1 MRVLQ
6 IHNKYKSF
14 GGEDVLL
21 QSEFNLL
28 KENGHAV
35 EQLFFD
41 NKTIEPSFFG
51 KLNAGIKSIYNFKSA
66 RVVQHA
72 ISTFKPDIIHVQNF
86 FPILSPAVFY
96 VANRNNVPVV
106 TTINNYRLICSN
118 ATLLRDNHLCVK
130 CVNKVLPLSGVAHKC
145 YHNSHFQS
153 AAVTLMSSVHKLL
166 GTWRN
171 RIDMYIIAMTEFGKE
186 TFITSSL
193 KLPPEKCTLKPNFVV
208 DMGFGSES
216 REDFY
221 LCFARLSEEKGIR
234 VLLDSLHHYK
244 YKLKIVGDGP
254 LRPIVEQA
262 VKENTSIEFLGF
274 KNIDWIIAEV
284 KKSRAVIMPSIWY
297 EALPLSV
304 LHTLSTGTPLII
316 SDLPPFRELIADKIN
331 GFHFKTGDSVDLAR
345 KIEFLNQNYDQ
356 MKVLYKNARETYLEK
371 YTPERNYLMLIEI
384 YERLLKSYRQKKK
397 NFHKLGA

>member
-1 MRVLQ
+1 MKILQ
-6 IHNKYKSF
+6 IHNKYQSY

-28 KENGHAV
+28 KENGHTV

-41 NKTIEPSFFG
+41 NNIIRPSFFG
-51 KLNAGIKSIYNFKSA
+51 KLKAGIRSIYNFKSA

-106 TTINNYRLICSN
+106 ATINNYRLICSN

-130 CVNKVLPLSGVAHKC
+130 CVNKILPLSGVVHKC

-193 KLPPEKCTLKPNFVV
+193 KLPSEKCTLKPNFVV
-208 DMGFGSES
+208 DMGVGSES

-234 VLLDSLHHYK
+234 VLLDSLNHVK

-254 LRPIVEQA
+254 LRPIVEKA
-262 VKENTSIEFLGF
+262 VKGNASIEFLGF

-316 SDLPPFRELIADKIN
+316 SDLPPFRELIADEVN

-345 KIEFLNQNYDQ
+345 KIEFFNQNYDQ

-371 YTPERNYLMLIEI
+371 YTPQRNYLMLIEI
-384 YERLLKSYRQKKK
+384 YERLLESYRQKSKSI
-397 NFHKLGA
+397 HKLGA